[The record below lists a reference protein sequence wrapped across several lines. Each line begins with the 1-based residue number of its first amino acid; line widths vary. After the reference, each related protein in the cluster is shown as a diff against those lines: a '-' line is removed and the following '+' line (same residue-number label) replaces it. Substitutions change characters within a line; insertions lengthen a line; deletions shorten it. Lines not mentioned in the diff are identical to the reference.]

1 MCCPVS
7 FNILKGLLKKER
19 KILSFI
25 VIQGQTLDV
34 NVTILLRVLLKED
47 NLESNFVECLK

>member
-7 FNILKGLLKKER
+7 FDILKGLLKEER

-34 NVTILLRVLLKED
+34 NVAILLRVLLKED
-47 NLESNFVECLK
+47 NLESNFVKCLK

>member
-1 MCCPVS
+1 MYCPVS

-47 NLESNFVECLK
+47 NLESNFVKCLK